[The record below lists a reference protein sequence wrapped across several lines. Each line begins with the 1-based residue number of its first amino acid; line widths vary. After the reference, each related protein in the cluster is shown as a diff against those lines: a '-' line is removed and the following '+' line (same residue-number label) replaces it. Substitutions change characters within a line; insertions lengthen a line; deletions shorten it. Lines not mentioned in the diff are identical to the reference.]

1 MCYNQIKNWMS
12 SISVISEMKMTVIKN
27 DLRFVFDLKCCGT
40 DLTCGL
46 KAKVFSFDLFID
58 RTWLQL
64 CKNHF
69 LPQWL
74 TSLNR
79 KCSNVILTVMQSD
92 LKDLQLLYEDLKSDL
107 DSIYSVNVRCVD
119 TELTSRVDVLWSEYT
134 AVFAIVKAARRNFM
148 SMPWIKNIM

>member
-1 MCYNQIKNWMS
+1 MVW
-12 SISVISEMKMTVIKN
+12 
-27 DLRFVFDLKCCGT
+27 
-40 DLTCGL
+40 
-46 KAKVFSFDLFID
+46 KVFSFDLFID

-107 DSIYSVNVRCVD
+107 DSIYPVNVRSVD

-148 SMPWIKNIM
+148 SMPWIKNNVKLCIDATQLKGHSPDFYTWRSVYMS